1 MSNNTLRA
9 KILDSKGLAPVA
21 VPCPEWGEDVVVW
34 IHPLTGDQRDALEQ
48 ESTEFAAAEDFAP
61 GSGKRR
67 LHARAVVRAAKD
79 GEGKSLFTLADVEAL
94 ANKDARPLDRCY
106 RVVDR
111 LSAVSEEEV
120 SGLLGKSGATPG
132 ADSSSGSAVSSE

>member
-1 MSNNTLRA
+1 MSNDLRS
-9 KILDSKGLAPVA
+9 KILASKGLAPVP

-34 IHPLTGDQRDALEQ
+34 IHPLTGDQRDALEE
-48 ESTEFAAAEDFAP
+48 ESTELAVAEDFAP

-67 LHARAVVRAAKD
+67 LHARAVVRAARD
-79 GEGKSLFTLADVEAL
+79 GEGQPIFTLNDVEAL
-94 ANKDARPLDRCY
+94 AQHDARPLDRCY

-120 SGLLGKSGATPG
+120 SGLLGKSVATPG
-132 ADSSSGSAVSSE
+132 VASSTGSAASSG

>member
-1 MSNNTLRA
+1 MSQDLRS
-9 KILDSKGLAPVA
+9 KILASKGLAPVP

-34 IHPLTGDQRDALEQ
+34 IHPLTGDQRDALEE
-48 ESTEFAAAEDFAP
+48 ESTELAVAEDFAP

-67 LHARAVVRAAKD
+67 LHARAVVRAAHD
-79 GEGKSLFTLADVEAL
+79 GEGRPVFTLDDVEAL
-94 ANKDARPLDRCY
+94 ATKDARPLDRCY

-120 SGLLGKSGATPG
+120 SGLLGKFGATPG
-132 ADSSSGSAVSSE
+132 DASSSGSVASSG

>member
-1 MSNNTLRA
+1 MSQDLRS
-9 KILDSKGLAPVA
+9 KILQSKGLAPVP

-34 IHPLTGDQRDALEQ
+34 IHPLTGDQRDALEE
-48 ESTEFAAAEDFAP
+48 ESTELVVAEDFAP

-67 LHARAVVRAAKD
+67 LHARAVVRAARD
-79 GEGKSLFTLADVEAL
+79 GDGQPVFTLADVEAL
-94 ANKDARPLDRCY
+94 ATKDARPLDRCY

-120 SGLLGKSGATPG
+120 SGLLSKSGATPG
-132 ADSSSGSAVSSE
+132 AVSSSGSAGS

>member
-1 MSNNTLRA
+1 MSNDLRS
-9 KILDSKGLAPVA
+9 KILGSKGLPPIA
-21 VPCPEWGEDVVVW
+21 VPCPEWGTDVVVW
-34 IHPLTGDQRDALEQ
+34 IHPLTGDQRDALEE
-48 ESTEFAAAEDFAP
+48 ESTELAVAEDFAP

-79 GEGKSLFTLADVEAL
+79 GDGRPVFTLDDVEAL
-94 ANKDARPLDRCY
+94 ATKDARPLDRCY

-120 SGLLGKSGATPG
+120 SGLLGKSATTPG
-132 ADSSSGSAVSSE
+132 DASFSGSAASSG

>member
-1 MSNNTLRA
+1 MSNDLRS
-9 KILDSKGLAPVA
+9 KILGSKGLAPIA
-21 VPCPEWGEDVVVW
+21 VPCPEWGADVVVW
-34 IHPLTGDQRDALEQ
+34 IHPLTGDQRDALEE
-48 ESTEFAAAEDFAP
+48 ESTELAVAEDFAP

-79 GEGKSLFTLADVEAL
+79 GEGHPVFTLDDVEAL
-94 ANKDARPLDRCY
+94 ATKDARPLDRCY

-120 SGLLGKSGATPG
+120 SGLLGKSDATGGA
-132 ADSSSGSAVSSE
+132 ASSTGSAANSA

>member
-1 MSNNTLRA
+1 MSHDLRS
-9 KILDSKGLAPVA
+9 KILSSNGLPPVP

-67 LHARAVVRAAKD
+67 LHARAVVRAAHD
-79 GEGKSLFTLADVEAL
+79 GEGKPLFTVADVEAL
-94 ANKDARPLDRCY
+94 AAKDARPLDRCY

-120 SGLLGKSGATPG
+120 SGLLGKSVATPSDG
-132 ADSSSGSAVSSE
+132 SSTGSAASSA